1 MKVSTTQI
9 MKALEKLFNAGYTDN
24 KTIQGMKIEELRKIK
39 GTTMQEKYII
49 ICFVEAI
56 KNKKIV
62 KFLTGEIDDDN
73 EEVEK

>member
-1 MKVSTTQI
+1 MKVSITQI
-9 MKALEKLFNAGYTDN
+9 TKALEKLFNAGYTDD
-24 KTIQGMKIEELRKIK
+24 KAIQGMKIEELRKIK

>member
-1 MKVSTTQI
+1 MKVNTTQI
-9 MKALEKLFNAGYTDN
+9 MKALEILFNAGYTDD